1 MVNGNISLNE
11 VKAKAA
17 EMFVYFSL
25 ILGKGVRTSDGVFLG
40 NVWDVSAK
48 LGEVYPKSEE
58 LIIYK
63 GFFNRTY
70 ASIPW
75 PGVVDI
81 EDDIVVSAASG
92 APSFAP
98 GIKEYEFLLRR
109 DVLDQQ
115 VVDTFNH
122 KVRRVNDM
130 HLLKVDRDLVIAH
143 VDIGLR
149 GLVRRLG
156 WQKPV
161 DFIVKL
167 INPRAVYLR
176 EHEIVSW
183 KNVQPITINPASM
196 TMKLSVSEKQMLS
209 IPAADLGEIIFD
221 LNPTQRM
228 AIFRSMDVRTKAK
241 VFEHLDFD
249 DQKIILKELDK
260 KEAAQIVGIMSSD
273 EAADLLERLPQAT
286 VRNLLTMIESGRA
299 KKLSGLLGYSSDS
312 AGGLMTTEYVALP
325 ETTTVESAIEHVKN
339 QTKEFDNVPYI
350 YIVDDKNRLKGA
362 TTVRR
367 LLFAD
372 PKDAI
377 TRTAFPKTLSVFL
390 NNSVR
395 EVAYFMDKYRMS
407 AIPVVDENRIL
418 HGIVTMDDILSQVI
432 SIAWRKRPRVPKE
445 L

>member
-1 MVNGNISLNE
+1 MCS
-11 VKAKAA
+11 
-17 EMFVYFSL
+17 
-25 ILGKGVRTSDGVFLG
+25 SDL
-40 NVWDVSAK
+40 
-48 LGEVYPKSEE
+48 
-58 LIIYK
+58 
-63 GFFNRTY
+63 
-70 ASIPW
+70 
-75 PGVVDI
+75 
-81 EDDIVVSAASG
+81 
-92 APSFAP
+92 
-98 GIKEYEFLLRR
+98 
-109 DVLDQQ
+109 
-115 VVDTFNH
+115 
-122 KVRRVNDM
+122 
-130 HLLKVDRDLVIAH
+130 
-143 VDIGLR
+143 DIGLR

-249 DQKIILKELDK
+249 DKKIILKELDK